1 MPGGS
6 HAPRPTFVEIPDD
19 FDMMDSV
26 ISDFNDGFRESRKI
40 NCVEQEEDEPA
51 TLQDLQ
57 AALRQMFLQIYCQ
70 ECSPNT
76 GVVSANSTQSPPAE
90 LPRRPRNTQGQS
102 PRQVNFMAKD
112 FIDECPPLPF
122 GSQIG
127 DSSNKSS
134 NEVHSMYSCPSKS
147 SDELDLMYTC

>member
-1 MPGGS
+1 MTGGS
-6 HAPRPTFVEIPDD
+6 HATLPTFVEIPDD

-26 ISDFNDGFRESRKI
+26 ISDFNDDFRERRKI
-40 NCVEQEEDEPA
+40 SCVEQEEEEPA

-57 AALRQMFLQIYCQ
+57 AALRQIFLQIYCQ

-76 GVVSANSTQSPPAE
+76 GVVSVYPTQSSPDE

-102 PRQVNFMAKD
+102 PRQVNFMAQD

-122 GSQIG
+122 GSPIG

-134 NEVHSMYSCPSKS
+134 DEVHSMYSFPSKS